1 MSLILYHGQPN
12 GPSLTA
18 LACAFEKGAD
28 VELRLMDLAAGE
40 RHDLPCKGE
49 MEVAMS
55 LEGEGPVLLAD
66 GTAMTDAFLIGLYF
80 DEALPGSPLR
90 PSDPFARWQVMMWCR
105 YLTERVAPAAA
116 FLGTRA
122 YLAPRLAAAGDE
134 FDALMDRVECEDLAQ
149 RWRDAQADAYPEEKL
164 ADSHAKIAQAV
175 ERLEDALQGKDWIFG
190 DFTIADIETYAWL
203 ASMPLL
209 SPAPFREALRTSDWM
224 ERVVAR
230 PSVQKALACATV
242 GDPRQCW
249 SVGPEIN
256 RWG

>member
-18 LACAFEKGAD
+18 LACAFEKGVE
-28 VELRLMDLAAGE
+28 VELRLIDLAAGE
-40 RHDLPCKGE
+40 RHSLNCKGDV
-49 MEVAMS
+49 EVAMS
-55 LEGEGPVLLAD
+55 IEGEGPALVAD
-66 GTAMTDAFLIGLYF
+66 GTAMADAFFIGLYF
-80 DEALPGSPLR
+80 DEAVEGNALR
-90 PSDPFARWQVMMWCR
+90 PADPYARWQVMMWCR
-105 YLTERVAPAAA
+105 HVTERVAPAAA

-122 YLAPRLAAAGDE
+122 YLAPRLAPAGDE
-134 FDALMDRVECEDLAQ
+134 FDALIARIECEDLAQ
-149 RWRDAQADAYPEEKL
+149 RWKETQADRFPEEKL
-164 ADSHAKIAQAV
+164 ADSHAKIAQVV
-175 ERLEDALQGKDWIFG
+175 EKLETALDGKDWIFG

-209 SPAPFREALRTSDWM
+209 SPAPFQNAPRTTAWM
-224 ERVVAR
+224 DRVASR

-249 SVGPEIN
+249 AIGPEIN

>member
-18 LACAFEKGAD
+18 LASAFEKRAP
-28 VELRLMDLAAGE
+28 VELRLIDLAAGE
-40 RHDLPCKGE
+40 RHSLACKGE

-55 LEGEGPVLLAD
+55 LEGEGPVLVAD
-66 GTAMTDAFLIGLYF
+66 GVAMTDAFFIALYF
-80 DEALPGSPLR
+80 DEAMEGNPLR
-90 PSDPFARWQVMMWCR
+90 PADPYARWQVMMWGR
-105 YLTERVAPAAA
+105 HVAERVAPAAA

-122 YLAPRLAAAGDE
+122 YLAPRLAAAGEE
-134 FDALMDRVECEDLAQ
+134 FEALMSGIVCDDLAQ
-149 RWRDAQADAYPEEKL
+149 RWRDVQADHFPEDKL
-164 ADSHAKIAQAV
+164 ADSHAKVAEMVAK
-175 ERLEDALQGKDWIFG
+175 LEAALEGKNWIFG

-209 SPAPFREALRTSDWM
+209 TPAPFEKAPLTLAWM
-224 ERVVAR
+224 DRVASR
-230 PSVQKALACATV
+230 PSVEKALACATV
-242 GDPRQCW
+242 GDPRQSW